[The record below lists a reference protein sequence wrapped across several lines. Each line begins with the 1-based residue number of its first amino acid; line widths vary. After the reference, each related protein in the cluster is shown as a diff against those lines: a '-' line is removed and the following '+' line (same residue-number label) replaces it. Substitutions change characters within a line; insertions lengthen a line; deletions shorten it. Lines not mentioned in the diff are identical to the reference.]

1 MSPIQE
7 TDKTFPASLASLD
20 RSKLTRF
27 AWLSIAAAILTIGIK
42 TAAYLVSNSVGLL
55 SDAME
60 SGVNLMAAVMALAML
75 TIAARP
81 PDEEHAFGH
90 SKAEY
95 FASGVE
101 GALILLAA
109 ASITWTAIER
119 LLSPQP
125 LQELGLGLGLATL
138 ASLINFGV
146 SRVLLQAG
154 KQYRS
159 ITLEADAR
167 HLLTDVWT
175 TAGVLLALG
184 AVTLTGWQIL
194 DPIIAV
200 GVALN
205 IVWSGT
211 TLIRRSIGGLMDTSI
226 PASDQIK
233 VTEILDGQS
242 KRGVRYHDLRTRQ
255 SGARQFVSFHVL
267 VPGNWTV
274 QHGHD
279 LLEGLE
285 TEIRSILPMAVVNT
299 HLEPLEDPV
308 AWEGTKMERRRRSK

>member
-1 MSPIQE
+1 MSHAQAQ
-7 TDKTFPASLASLD
+7 DKTLAASLASLD
-20 RSKLTRF
+20 RTKLTRY

-42 TAAYLVSNSVGLL
+42 TFAFLVSNSVGLL

-60 SGVNLMAAVMALAML
+60 SGVNLMAGLMALAML

-101 GALILLAA
+101 GTLILLAA
-109 ASITWTAIER
+109 GSITWTAIER
-119 LLSPQP
+119 LLSPRP

-138 ASLINFGV
+138 ATLINFGV
-146 SRVLLQAG
+146 SRVLLEAG
-154 KQYRS
+154 TRYQS

-167 HLLTDVWT
+167 HLMTDVWT

-184 AVTLTGWQIL
+184 AVAATGWQIL

-200 GVALN
+200 GVAIN

-226 PASDQIK
+226 PASDQLR
-233 VTEILDGQS
+233 VADILSRESQ
-242 KRGVRYHDLRTRQ
+242 RGVQFHALRTRQ
-255 SGARQFVSFHVL
+255 SGAQQFVSVHVL

-279 LLEGLE
+279 LLEKLE
-285 TEIRSILPMAVVNT
+285 SEIRTALPMAIVST
-299 HLEPLEDPV
+299 HLEPVEDPV
-308 AWEGTKMERRRRSK
+308 AWEEATAKHPPMSK